1 MVLHVLLFSKINDV
15 ETKKEQIPKNFI
27 KAFRTFIIAFKT
39 FLEAFR
45 TFIEAIEKEISVD
58 NLIRVRG
65 Y

>member
-1 MVLHVLLFSKINDV
+1 MLLFSKINDI